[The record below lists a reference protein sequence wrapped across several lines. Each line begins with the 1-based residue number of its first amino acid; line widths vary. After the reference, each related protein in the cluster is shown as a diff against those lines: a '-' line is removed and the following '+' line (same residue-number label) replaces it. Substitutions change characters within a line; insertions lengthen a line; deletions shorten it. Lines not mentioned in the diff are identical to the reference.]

1 MKLFL
6 LKFFLFLNL
15 LFVPLFGDT
24 QLIKKENS
32 DSNITLLVIGG
43 IHGDEPG
50 GYFAASILATHYKI
64 HSKNLW
70 IVPNLNKESIIKNNR
85 GINGD
90 MNRKFSILAH
100 NDKDKETVE
109 EIKKIITQKNVSLVL
124 NLHDGNGFYRKT
136 DKGNIFNPNAWGQTC
151 VIDQCNLSNQP
162 FGDLNKIA
170 ADIKER
176 INQKLI
182 EEHHTFDIK
191 NTNTKFDDEAMQL
204 SLTYFA
210 VTNNKPAFA
219 IESSKNLPSLSQK
232 VFYHLLAIEEFMNI
246 MEISFERTFE
256 LSEQNLVAILDNYG
270 NLNINNNIF
279 IDLTNIKKF
288 LSFIPIKLESNAFKF
303 SNPLGSVVREGQNFV
318 VYIGNKKVTTLS
330 SQYFEMLEPCKKE
343 KEFDVIV
350 DGKRTSLDFTSDFF
364 VNDDFKIIKKDG
376 YRVNVIG
383 YKAAGQVD
391 ESGIAIRLQ
400 DFDRRFSMDVDGLVY
415 RVEFYKNDEF
425 CSISKVHFR
434 QDNEK

>member
-1 MKLFL
+1 MKLFFL
-6 LKFFLFLNL
+6 SFFLFLTL
-15 LFVPLFGDT
+15 LQGNV
-24 QLIKKENS
+24 QLIKKENN
-32 DSNITLLVIGG
+32 DSNTTLLVIGG

-64 HSKNLW
+64 NSKNLW
-70 IVPNLNKESIIKNNR
+70 IVPNLNQESIIKNNR

-90 MNRKFSILAH
+90 MNRKFAIIE
-100 NDKDKETVE
+100 NGDKDRKTVE
-109 EIKKIITQKNVSLVL
+109 EIKKIITQQNVSLVL

-151 VIDQCNLSNQP
+151 VIDQCNLRDQP

-182 EEHHTFDIK
+182 EEHHTFDVK

-232 VFYHLLAIEEFMNI
+232 VFYHLLAIEEFMKI
-246 MEISFERTFE
+246 MNISFERKFE
-256 LSEQNLVAILDNYG
+256 LNEQNLITLLDTYG
-270 NLNINNNIF
+270 DLNINNNIF
-279 IDLTNIKKF
+279 VNLSNIKKF
-288 LSFIPIKLESNAFKF
+288 LSFIPIKSESNVFKF

-330 SQYFEMLEPCKKE
+330 PQYFEMLEPCE
-343 KEFDVIV
+343 KREEFDVMV
-350 DGKRTSLDFTSDFF
+350 DGKRVSFNHTSDFF
-364 VNDDFKIIKKDG
+364 VSDDFKIIKKDG

-383 YKAAGQVD
+383 YKAVGQVD
-391 ESGIAIRLQ
+391 ESDIDIRLR
-400 DFDRRFSMDVDGLVY
+400 DFDRRFSMDVNGLVY
-415 RVEFYKNDEF
+415 RIEFYKNDEF
-425 CSISKVHFR
+425 CSMSKVHFR